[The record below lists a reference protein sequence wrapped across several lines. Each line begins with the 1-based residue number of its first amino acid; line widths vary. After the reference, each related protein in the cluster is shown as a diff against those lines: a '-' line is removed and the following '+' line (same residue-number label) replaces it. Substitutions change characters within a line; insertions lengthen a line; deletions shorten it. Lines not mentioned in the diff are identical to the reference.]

1 MGIPAGLMKIL
12 KQTANPSPNGDQMD
26 VDPEDTLLWWRGAP
40 YKKAQAE
47 VDAETL
53 MATTEAGVT
62 QESSSIVEGTWR
74 RLFEI
79 DLRADMNE
87 SSSKQLEQEAKGMSE
102 EI

>member
-1 MGIPAGLMKIL
+1 
-12 KQTANPSPNGDQMD
+12 MD
-26 VDPEDTLLWWRGAP
+26 FDPEDTLLWWRGAP

-87 SSSKQLEQEAKGMSE
+87 SSSKQLEQEAKG
-102 EI
+102 